1 MSGAAVEGLDLEG
14 GLSDLRLQLTK
25 VKRVK
30 TNKLSLLRRTIERFK
45 ADQDN
50 LELWKALQLNKE
62 RADDCGEAYAI
73 LTETCMAKMREELET
88 WADTEN
94 ESPLVARHEARGFDK
109 RQRQVGF

>member
-1 MSGAAVEGLDLEG
+1 MEG
-14 GLSDLRLQLTK
+14 GLSNLSLQLTK

-30 TNKLSLLRRTIERFK
+30 TTKLSSLRRTIKRFE